1 MVKLAFWKIIGAK
14 TVKEGYVPK
23 QAGKLKLDK
32 DIEQDLIAEIQQ
44 LRMENEYLK
53 KLQALV
59 RTEERSPLKPK

>member
-1 MVKLAFWKIIGAK
+1 MIHKGDVLFIDPGTIHAIGA
-14 TVKEGYVPK
+14 GS
-23 QAGKLKLDK
+23 
-32 DIEQDLIAEIQQ
+32 LIAEIQQ